1 MLSVFRVP
9 VLRELLWWLADHG
22 ILRTSI
28 EEHFKHR
35 LLRRGDIGP
44 EPLPFPQV
52 ASPGAQ
58 PAADRDTSAAE
69 G

>member
-9 VLRELLWWLADHG
+9 VLRGLLWWLADHG

-28 EEHFKHR
+28 EEHFKIR
-35 LLRRGDIGP
+35 LLRRGDVGP
-44 EPLPFPQV
+44 DPVPFPAV
-52 ASPGAQ
+52 P
-58 PAADRDTSAAE
+58 PAGVKRDAGRDSTAAE

>member
-9 VLRELLWWLADHG
+9 VLRGLLWWLADHG

-28 EEHFKHR
+28 EEHFKRR
-35 LLRRGDIGP
+35 LLRRGDVGV
-44 EPLPFPQV
+44 EPVPFPHV
-52 ASPGAQ
+52 AQ
-58 PAADRDTSAAE
+58 PGTQHDPGRESTAAE

>member
-9 VLRELLWWLADHG
+9 VLRGLLWWLADHG

-28 EEHFKHR
+28 EEHFKRR
-35 LLRRGDIGP
+35 LLRRGDVGA
-44 EPLPFPQV
+44 EPVPFPKV
-52 ASPGAQ
+52 PPPGSE
-58 PAADRDTSAAE
+58 RDTGRESTAAR